1 MIHADPS
8 RWCRIEPAPKYAPGI
23 GALVEMMT
31 YARMTTLRAVEG
43 LGLPDLDKVPPGF
56 SNSIGML
63 LAHVAA
69 TDRLYH
75 VVGFQ
80 GLDPLE
86 TPEYAPY
93 LGAMTF
99 GEEGARVMG
108 QPLES
113 LLRELEEARAATLR
127 ELAQRDDAWLASR
140 LSVPGFEDMNQHW
153 AWFHV
158 MEDELSHRGQM
169 RVLRGA
175 LQYTWGTGG
184 AEGEVAES

>member
-1 MIHADPS
+1 
-8 RWCRIEPAPKYAPGI
+8 
-23 GALVEMMT
+23 MMA
-31 YARMTTLRAVEG
+31 YARMTTLWAVQG
-43 LGLPDLDKVPPGF
+43 LTVTDLDRVPPGF

-63 LAHVAA
+63 LAHIAA

-75 VVGFQ
+75 AVSFQ
-80 GLDPLE
+80 GLDLLG
-86 TPEYAPY
+86 TPEYTPH

-113 LLRELEEARAATLR
+113 LLAELEESRAATLR
-127 ELAQRDDAWLASR
+127 ELARRGDAWLSSR
-140 LSVPGFEDMNQHW
+140 LSAPGFEDMNQHW

-175 LQYTWGTGG
+175 LQYTWGTEG
-184 AEGEVAES
+184 AEDKVAES